1 MSNIGTNSPDNP
13 FGPAGR
19 ANGQSQSTLNGR
31 GLDGQGN
38 PAPGPGQPRNGQVNG
53 GAQPSRPGGG
63 SRSQNIGQLAQSI
76 GSMELSNQ
84 DDLYAFCEAY
94 RSILNYLAVS
104 AKLAEGQLKAA
115 ARAQAKQ
122 ARGGWMSPSQIVK
135 LVSTLRRTGKDIDQ
149 IAHSCVEA
157 AAAAVK
163 AWRRFESLL
172 DDLEDDGSS
181 GGFRRPGGRSR
192 GFEVV

>member
-1 MSNIGTNSPDNP
+1 MSSIGTNSPDNP

-19 ANGQSQSTLNGR
+19 ANGQPQSTLNGR

-38 PAPGPGQPRNGQVNG
+38 PAGGPGQPRNEHVNG
-53 GAQPSRPGGG
+53 GAQPSRPSGGN
-63 SRSQNIGQLAQSI
+63 RTQNIGQLAQSI

-115 ARAQAKQ
+115 ARAQARQ
-122 ARGGWMSPSQIVK
+122 ARGGWMSPAQIVK

-149 IAHSCVEA
+149 IAHACVEGA
-157 AAAAVK
+157 AGAVK
-163 AWRRFESLL
+163 AWRRFETLL
-172 DDLEDDGSS
+172 DELENGDS
-181 GGFRRPGGRSR
+181 GGKFRRPGGGRR